1 MATAVWILA
10 LMAGAVITLMSWY
23 LMPAT
28 VTRGD
33 RLALRK
39 RRLTAELEP
48 LPVRQA
54 AVLAG
59 IGERLLAWLPAARLD
74 RLEARLIMAGM
85 RDEHAL
91 VLFILGK
98 LALAVAGILGGFGY
112 GLMWGACGGLAGFA
126 IPDLWLSQRIRRRQ
140 GQIRLAMPDGMDM
153 LAVSVEAGLTL
164 DGAFQRLIAHEAP
177 SSRALCE
184 EVRLF
189 LKDIQLGRSRR
200 DAFTDLGQRSGVH
213 DLHLFASAL
222 NQADAWGVEM
232 ATVMRVQSDHLR
244 TRRLQRAE
252 EQAMKAPIKMLLPL
266 VFCIFPAI
274 FIVLLGPAALK
285 LTQLFPGS

>member
-1 MATAVWILA
+1 MAAAVWILA
-10 LMAGAVITLMSWY
+10 LMAGVAITLMSWY

-48 LPVRQA
+48 LPVRRA
-54 AVLAG
+54 AFLASA
-59 IGERLLAWLPAARLD
+59 GERLLAWLPAAQLE
-74 RLEARLIMAGM
+74 RLEARLTMAGM
-85 RDEHAL
+85 RDGHVL
-91 VLFILGK
+91 VLFIVVK
-98 LALAVAGILGGFGY
+98 LVLAVVGILGGSGY
-112 GLMWGACGGLAGFA
+112 GLLWVAVGGLAGFA
-126 IPDLWLSQRIRRRQ
+126 VPDLWLSQRIRVRQ

-153 LAVSVEAGLTL
+153 LAVSVEAGLTI

-177 SSRALCE
+177 SSRALCQ

-213 DLHLFASAL
+213 DLQLFASAL

-232 ATVMRVQSDHLR
+232 AAVMRVQSDHVR

-252 EQAMKAPIKMLLPL
+252 ELAMKAPIKMLLPL

-274 FIVLLGPAALK
+274 FVVLLGPAALK
-285 LTQLFPGS
+285 LTQLFPVN

>member
-1 MATAVWILA
+1 MAAAVWILA
-10 LMAGAVITLMSWY
+10 LMAGAATTLMSWY

-48 LPVRQA
+48 LPVRRA
-54 AVLAG
+54 AFLAG
-59 IGERLLAWLPAARLD
+59 AGERLLAWLPAAQLE
-74 RLEARLIMAGM
+74 RLEGRLIMAGM
-85 RDEHAL
+85 RDGHVL
-91 VLFILGK
+91 VLFLVVK
-98 LALAVAGILGGFGY
+98 LVLAMAGILGGFSH
-112 GLMWGACGGLAGFA
+112 GLLWIAVGGLVGFA
-126 IPDLWLSQRIRRRQ
+126 IPDLWLSQRIRVRQ

-153 LAVSVEAGLTL
+153 LAVSVEAGLTI

-177 SSRALCE
+177 SSRALCQE
-184 EVRLF
+184 IRLF

-200 DAFTDLGQRSGVH
+200 EAFTDLGQRSGVH
-213 DLHLFASAL
+213 DLQLFASAL

-232 ATVMRVQSDHLR
+232 ATVMRVQSDHVR

-274 FIVLLGPAALK
+274 FVVLLGPAALK
-285 LTQLFPGS
+285 LTQLFPGN